1 MTKNMTIQI
10 FELVWFKF
18 LKCLVCQIDSWYP
31 ESPSGARDEGGEEG
45 WLFLLKK
52 LHILL
57 MFTSIHLVITHYI
70 PPKQRIVIF
79 LCSKLSIKS
88 HIIKNHLF

>member
-1 MTKNMTIQI
+1 MTIQI
-10 FELVWFKF
+10 FE
-18 LKCLVCQIDSWYP
+18 LVCQIDSWYP

-57 MFTSIHLVITHYI
+57 MFTSIHLVITHFI
-70 PPKQRIVIF
+70 HPKQRIVIF